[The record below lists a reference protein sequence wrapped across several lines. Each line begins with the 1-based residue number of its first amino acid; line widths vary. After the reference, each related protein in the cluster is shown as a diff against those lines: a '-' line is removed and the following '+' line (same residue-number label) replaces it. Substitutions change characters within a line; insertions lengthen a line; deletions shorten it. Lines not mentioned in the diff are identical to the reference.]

1 MDEPLDWRFC
11 VMGNIRR
18 SHIGEDGCEHY
29 GSKAF
34 SGGTKV
40 YLDGRLRQP
49 SDGSFSVIGRNRFG
63 RYVVERVSL
72 SLIENIRA
80 GRVFQPQVLDLMWKL
95 ERLDGWVWWG
105 RSSADRRDTERFVRE
120 WQSDALQMQ

>member
-18 SHIGEDGCEHY
+18 SHTGEDGCEYY